1 MLSTQT
7 DSRRTSAVRASTKGK
22 IRMKEI
28 ILCKYGEIA
37 LKGLNKSTFESMM
50 MKSIRRRLKKF
61 GDIKITKAQS
71 TVYVEP
77 LDEDIDVDE
86 VVDRLSKI
94 FGIIKLCRCGVLEK
108 SMESILND
116 SIEYIR
122 EDLECAK
129 TFKVDAKRSD
139 KKFPYKSPDICIEL
153 GGKILQ
159 QFPHLTVDVHKPD
172 VTVTVEVREHN
183 AFVHAGKLDGAGGIP
198 VGSSGKAL
206 LLLSGGIDSPVA
218 GYMMAKRGAVIDAIH
233 FEAPPY
239 TSDRARMKVE
249 KLAKIITNYCGDIA
263 FYCVPFTEIQE
274 TLRDRCPE
282 EFFTILMRRLMMEI
296 AQRIAEKNGA
306 QALVTGESLG
316 QVASQTMYAMVCT
329 DAACRLPVFRPCI
342 GLDKTEIIETAR
354 KIDTFETSILPYED
368 CCTVFTPRHPKT
380 RPSLEAV
387 EKAQALCDWE
397 QLIRQAVEQTTV
409 TMIRLE

>member
-1 MLSTQT
+1 M
-7 DSRRTSAVRASTKGK
+7 RGK
-22 IRMKEI
+22 MKMKEI

-61 GDIKITKAQS
+61 GEIKITKAQS

-77 LDEDIDVDE
+77 MSEDIDTDE

-94 FGIIKLCRCGVLEK
+94 FGIIKLCRCCVLEK
-108 SMESILND
+108 SLDSIIND

-122 EDLECAK
+122 PDLECAR
-129 TFKVDAKRSD
+129 TFKVEAKRSD
-139 KKFPYKSPDICIEL
+139 KKFPHKSPEICIEL

-159 QFPHLTVDVHKPD
+159 EFPHLTVDVHKPD
-172 VTVTVEVREHN
+172 VVVMVEVREQN
-183 AFVHAGKLDGAGGIP
+183 AFVHAGNLDGAGGIP
-198 VGSSGKAL
+198 VGSSGKAM

-218 GYMMAKRGAVIDAIH
+218 GYMMAKRGAVIDAVH

-249 KLAKIITNYCGDIA
+249 QLAKKITDYCGDIA
-263 FYCVPFTEIQE
+263 FYCVPFTKIQE
-274 TLRDRCPE
+274 TLRDKCPE
-282 EFFTILMRRLMMEI
+282 EYFTILMRRLMMEI

-342 GLDKTEIIETAR
+342 GLDKTEIIDVAR

-380 RPSLEAV
+380 RPTLEAV
-387 EKAQALCDWE
+387 EKAQALYDWE
-397 QLIRQAVEQTTV
+397 EMIAEAVEQTTV
-409 TMIRLE
+409 KMIKLE

>member
-1 MLSTQT
+1 M
-7 DSRRTSAVRASTKGK
+7 K
-22 IRMKEI
+22 MKEI

-61 GDIKITKAQS
+61 GEINITRAQS

-77 LDEDIDVDE
+77 VDENIDVDE

-94 FGIIKLCRCGVLEK
+94 FGIIKLCRCCVVEK
-108 SMESILND
+108 TMDAILND

-122 EDLECAK
+122 EDMEAAR

-139 KKFPYKSPDICIEL
+139 KKFPFKSPDICNEL
-153 GGKILQ
+153 GGKLLET
-159 QFPHLTVDVHKPD
+159 FPHLSVDVHKPD
-172 VTVTVEVREHN
+172 VTVTVEVREKY
-183 AFVHAGKLDGAGGIP
+183 AFIHAGKLDGAGGIP
-198 VGSSGKAL
+198 VGSSGKAM

-218 GYMMAKRGAVIDAIH
+218 GYMMSKRGAVIDAIH

-239 TSDRARMKVE
+239 TSERAKQKVE
-249 KLAKIITNYCGDIA
+249 KLAKKMTEYCGDIA

-274 TLRDRCPE
+274 TLRDKCPE
-282 EFFTILMRRLMMEI
+282 ELFTILMRRLMMEI
-296 AQRIAEKNGA
+296 AQRIAAREGC
-306 QALVTGESLG
+306 QALITGESLG

-329 DAACRLPVFRPCI
+329 DAVCRIPVFRPCV
-342 GLDKTEIIETAR
+342 GLDKTEIIDISR

-368 CCTVFTPRHPKT
+368 CCTVFTPKHPKT
-380 RPSLEAV
+380 RPELGAV
-387 EKAQALCDWE
+387 EAAQARVDWKE
-397 QLIRQAVEQTTV
+397 LIQKAVGQTTCK
-409 TMIRLE
+409 MIKLD

>member
-1 MLSTQT
+1 M
-7 DSRRTSAVRASTKGK
+7 K
-22 IRMKEI
+22 MKEI

-61 GDIKITKAQS
+61 GEIKITKAQS

-77 LDEDIDVDE
+77 MSDGIDVDE
-86 VVDRLSKI
+86 VVERLSKI
-94 FGIIKLCRCGVLEK
+94 FGIIKLCRCCVLEK
-108 SMESILND
+108 SLDSIIND

-122 EDLECAK
+122 PDLECAR
-129 TFKVDAKRSD
+129 TFKVEAKRSD
-139 KKFPYKSPDICIEL
+139 KKFPHKSPEICMEL
-153 GGKILQ
+153 GGRILQ
-159 QFPHLTVDVHKPD
+159 EFPHLTVDVHKPD
-172 VTVTVEVREHN
+172 VVVMVEVREQH
-183 AFVHAGKLDGAGGIP
+183 AFVHAGNIDAAGGIP
-198 VGSSGKAL
+198 VGSSGKAM

-218 GYMMAKRGAVIDAIH
+218 GYMMAKRGAVIDAVH

-249 KLAKIITNYCGDIA
+249 KLAKLITEYCGDVA
-263 FYCVPFTEIQE
+263 FYCVPFTKIQE
-274 TLRDRCPE
+274 TLRDKCPE
-282 EFFTILMRRLMMEI
+282 EYFTILMRRLMMEI
-296 AQRIAEKNGA
+296 AQRLAEKNGA

-342 GLDKTEIIETAR
+342 GLDKTEIIDIAR
-354 KIDTFETSILPYED
+354 RIDTFETSILPYED

-380 RPSLEAV
+380 RPTLEAV
-387 EKAQALCDWE
+387 EKAQALYDWE
-397 QLIRQAVEQTTV
+397 DMIAEAVEQTTV
-409 TMIRLE
+409 KMIKLQ